1 MNTYR
6 FDGKKIQARNSEEAW
21 EELRGKWVVGQ
32 RMSRVVCVLE
42 RELHQPWPRPT
53 LLGEGVGELYPEHTK
68 DSFTTFWVPSIVGY
82 LDFPVRGEP
91 GGFCLRL
98 PPEKKAWE
106 SNLGMGHRPLEVLSG
121 EDPALVRKCIESQ
134 LKVEPKDSKF
144 SMWVSFSLP
153 RSERG
158 VEILMLSTSRSKWE
172 ETLDLLG

>member
-6 FDGKKIQARNSEEAW
+6 FEGKIIQARNSDEVW
-21 EELRGKWVVGQ
+21 HELREKWVTSP
-32 RMSRVVCVLE
+32 RMSRAVSVLE
-42 RELHQPWPRPT
+42 RELHQPWPRPYI
-53 LLGEGVGELYPEHTK
+53 LGEDLEERYPESTGLNI
-68 DSFTTFWVPSIVGY
+68 FYAPSIVGY

-106 SNLGMGHRPLEVLSG
+106 SNLGMGHRPLEALSG
-121 EDPALVRKCIESQ
+121 EDPALIRKCIESQ
-134 LKVEPKDSKF
+134 LKVEPRDSKF
-144 SMWVSFSLP
+144 SMWVSFSLS
-153 RSERG
+153 RGERG